1 MAFLKVQNVSIRGIA
16 ACVPPK
22 IEENM
27 QIDLYSPE
35 EASQIIQSTGIER
48 KHIADDGVTA
58 SDLSAKAAEKLLV
71 ELGWEKDSIDAI
83 GFFTQTAD
91 YINHP
96 SVFEIHKSLG
106 LNEDCACYDFYHGC
120 PGWVISLSAMCSM
133 VNGGSYKRVLLLGGD
148 CISKRIYKSY
158 REERPLFGDCGTAT
172 ALEYANGT
180 SEIFF
185 DIGTRSSDGVSLIRP
200 IGGERNPYTA
210 ETCQRE
216 IDLRTGKLSPEA
228 LGEAMDGM
236 SVFSFGITVP
246 PKSVKRLADKENIEL
261 GSVDKFIF
269 HQANMFMISKIAK
282 KLKIELAKVPCSLK
296 DYGNTTSASIPL
308 TIASQCASDYTNGT
322 IKTIACGFGTGL
334 SWGSV
339 YFETDRI
346 TVPEVIIY

>member
-1 MAFLKVQNVSIRGIA
+1 MAFLRIKNVSIRGIA

-27 QIDLYSPE
+27 KINLYSPE

-58 SDLSAKAAEKLLV
+58 SDLSIKAAENLLV
-71 ELGWEKDSIDAI
+71 ELGWGKESIDAI

-96 SVFEIHKSLG
+96 SVFEVHKTLG
-106 LNEDCACYDFYHGC
+106 LTEDCACYDFYHGC
-120 PGWVISLSAMCSM
+120 PGWVISLSAMSSM
-133 VNGGSYKRVLLLGGD
+133 ISGGSFKRVLLLGGD

-172 ALEYANGT
+172 ALEFNEEA
-180 SEIFF
+180 SEMFF
-185 DIGTRSSDGVSLIRP
+185 DIGTKSSDGGALIRP
-200 IGGERNPYTA
+200 NGGEKKPYTL
-210 ETCQRE
+210 ESYQRE
-216 IDLRTGKLSPEA
+216 FDLRAGKMSPEA

-246 PKSVKRLADKENIEL
+246 PKSIKHLVEKCNLNINDI
-261 GSVDKFIF
+261 DKFVF
-269 HQANMFMISKIAK
+269 HQANMFMLSKIAK
-282 KLKIELAKVPCSLK
+282 KLKIDISKVPSSLK
-296 DYGNTTSASIPL
+296 DYGNTTSASIPI
-308 TIASQCASDYTNGT
+308 TIVSQCKKEYESGT

-339 YFETDRI
+339 YFETNHLVCSD
-346 TVPEVIIY
+346 IIIF